1 MQFEERLSNRDA
13 WSIGGRCSAAR
24 VLDLLNTKTV
34 FLVVR
39 ECFYG
44 TTRFEDFVTRIGT
57 SAPAVSRALNQLKAA
72 GVIVPVLYREPGRRA
87 HDEYRLTEAGEDL
100 LPVFLSMMQWGDKY
114 LQEGSPPL
122 SFFEAGTGRAMRV
135 RVTADPAPE
144 TVSDDIEIRANR
156 SLTPSDAEYR
166 LDGCPRAVFGR
177 LGACRGPAGRSG
189 LTARR
194 LPGVP
199 RVGGFPG
206 AAVAAP
212 ARAPAG

>member
-1 MQFEERLSNRDA
+1 MRCKHKMLDNATVSYTGAVAMQFEERLRNRDA
-13 WSIGGRCSAAR
+13 WSIGGRCSTAR

-100 LPVFLSMMQWGDKY
+100 LPVFLSLMQWGDKY

-122 SFFEAGTGRAMRV
+122 SFFEANTGRAMRV

-144 TVSDDIEIRANR
+144 TVSDDIEIRAN
-156 SLTPSDAEYR
+156 P
-166 LDGCPRAVFGR
+166 
-177 LGACRGPAGRSG
+177 
-189 LTARR
+189 ARR
-194 LPGVP
+194 RG
-199 RVGGFPG
+199 
-206 AAVAAP
+206 
-212 ARAPAG
+212 